1 MTTTNKRLHLF
12 EGFGIE
18 LEYMIVDAV
27 SLDVRPIADK
37 ILQAAAGEIVSD
49 FEDGPIAWS
58 NELALHVIEVKTNGP
73 TKSLAQV
80 TGDFQKNVTHINR
93 LASEFGAKLMPTA
106 MHPWMDPHRE
116 LQLWPHEHNP
126 VYEAYNRIFDCRGHG
141 WANLQSTHLN
151 LPFGN
156 DDEFGRLH
164 AAIRILLPL
173 LPALAA
179 SSPVADGHLAGQLDY
194 RLEVYRNN
202 SRKIPS
208 ITGRVIP
215 EPIFT
220 EADYDREIFQRN
232 YRDIAPFD
240 PEGILQQPFLNSR
253 GAIARFERGAI
264 EIRVLDIQECVTAD
278 VAICEFIGR
287 ALELFVRETSVSYQ
301 SQQAVAVD
309 PLADLF
315 LEVIRKGER
324 AVVEAPELFE
334 IYGIKH
340 PTSVAEI
347 WHSLLER
354 VEKSFGPMSMSTATR
369 QTIRAILE
377 HGPLARRIVQ
387 QLGGDSGMLP
397 DIYLELCECL
407 ERNQMFSI

>member
-1 MTTTNKRLHLF
+1 MTNTNKRLHLF

-49 FEDGPIAWS
+49 YEDGPIAWS

-73 TKSLAQV
+73 TKNLTQV
-80 TGDFQKNVTHINR
+80 VGDFQKNVARINQ
-93 LASEFGAKLMPTA
+93 LAGKFGAKLMPTA
-106 MHPWMDPHRE
+106 MHPWMDPNRE
-116 LQLWPHEHNP
+116 LQLWPHEYNP

-253 GAIARFERGAI
+253 GAISRFERGAI

-278 VAICEFIGR
+278 VAICEFISR
-287 ALELFVRETSVSYQ
+287 ALDLFVREASVSYPR
-301 SQQAVAVD
+301 QQAVAVD

-324 AVVEAPELFE
+324 AVVEAPELFDL
-334 IYGIKH
+334 YGIKQ

-354 VEKSFGPMSMSTATR
+354 VEKDFGPTSMSPATR
-369 QTIRAILE
+369 QTIRSILE

-397 DIYLELCECL
+397 DIYSELCECL
-407 ERNQMFSI
+407 EKNQMFSI

>member
-1 MTTTNKRLHLF
+1 MTNTNKRLHLF

-27 SLDVRPIADK
+27 SLEVRPIADK

-73 TKSLAQV
+73 TKDLAQV
-80 TGDFQKNVTHINR
+80 VGDFQKNVARINQ
-93 LASEFGAKLMPTA
+93 LAEEFGARLMPTA
-106 MHPWMDPHRE
+106 MHPWMDPNRE
-116 LQLWPHEHNP
+116 LKLWPHEYNP

-215 EPIFT
+215 EPIFS

-278 VAICEFIGR
+278 VAICEFTSR
-287 ALELFVRETSVSYQ
+287 ALELFVRESTVNYQ
-301 SQQAVAVD
+301 RQQAVAVD
-309 PLADLF
+309 PLAELF

-324 AVVEAPELFE
+324 AVVEAPELFDL
-334 IYGIKH
+334 YGISQ
-340 PTSVAEI
+340 PTPVKEI

-354 VEKSFGPMSMSTATR
+354 VEKDFGPTSMSSATR
-369 QTIRAILE
+369 QTIRSILE
-377 HGPLARRIVQ
+377 HGSLARRIVQ

-397 DIYLELCECL
+397 DIYMELCECL